1 MSEVWGW
8 YSSPKVGTK
17 GVPSLADHLKELEVV
32 LLPSASLD
40 EEPVDDRP
48 DAAGSTCEEL
58 EDSESSVTEHKA
70 VDAEAS
76 DED

>member
-8 YSSPKVGTK
+8 HSSPRVDAK
-17 GVPSLADHLKELEVV
+17 GVLSLADHLKELEVV

-48 DAAGSTCEEL
+48 DTAGSTCEEL
-58 EDSESSVTEHKA
+58 EDAEPCVT
-70 VDAEAS
+70 
-76 DED
+76 